1 MLFFVSTRGAPL
13 TKQTPARGTGHLPV
27 MLSVLAIALLLPLFA
42 SEAGAAPPDTV
53 RVLTYNVKHGQ
64 GMDGKVDLARSAAVI
79 RRLQP
84 DVVLLQEI
92 DQGTRRTEGVLQA
105 KRLSE
110 LTGMPH
116 YAFGKFMD
124 YGGGA
129 YGMALLSKHPL
140 EESQNYRL
148 PAGAEPRSA
157 LAGRIRIG
165 EKELVVAGV
174 HLYRTLEQRYAQ
186 AQRLVE
192 LFEDA
197 GAPVILAGD
206 FNSEPASRVI
216 DLLQRH
222 WVIPEKGAD
231 HLTFPSDDPRVEIDY
246 IMYRPAEAF
255 TVTEHRVVDEPLASD
270 HRPVLIELV
279 L

>member
-1 MLFFVSTRGAPL
+1 
-13 TKQTPARGTGHLPV
+13 
-27 MLSVLAIALLLPLFA
+27 MLSKTGSSVLVITLLLSLFA
-42 SEAGAAPPDTV
+42 SAAGAAPPDTI
-53 RVLTYNVKHGQ
+53 RVLTYNVKHGL
-64 GMDGKVDLARSAAVI
+64 GMDGTVDLARSAAVI

-110 LTGMPH
+110 LTEMPY

-140 EESQNYRL
+140 EESHNYRL

-157 LAGRIRIG
+157 LAGHIRIG
-165 EKELVVAGV
+165 EKEIIVAGV

-197 GAPVILAGD
+197 DVPVILAGD
-206 FNSEPASRVI
+206 FNSEPRSRVI
-216 DLLQRH
+216 DLLRRH
-222 WVIPEKGAD
+222 WTVPEKGAD

-255 TVTEHRVVDEPLASD
+255 TVTEHRVVDEPLVSD

-279 L
+279 TRF